1 MPPRSATGAGGP
13 PIPSL
18 WPKFIARFPELLAT
32 CLPHHEAIVSLIAS
46 ETVTHP
52 GMPNLLLYGPRGFP
66 LDLLYRHALQRRFGQ
81 FTARDLIY
89 ERALPYRETPY
100 TFELDFAHPN
110 LPKDLSI
117 LPDFVKSI
125 VSARC
130 MHSPRHI
137 LLLRNINALRDR
149 QPFRVLLERFSQNA
163 LFICTTYSVS
173 SLESPLQ
180 SRFQHLRVPL
190 PTADETTAIFRALG
204 AGTNA
209 GTGVRMRFLKAV
221 GVYDL
226 AQSNPEA
233 ATAAAHYAYPPL
245 ATFLAR
251 PKPTLE
257 GIRQMAVKTFQANV
271 PLARMAEDLV
281 TYLTLHGND
290 KTATAFLK
298 DAAKLE
304 HAFVA
309 GAAKGRAPIYYERLL
324 HFAIGVV
331 RSV

>member
-1 MPPRSATGAGGP
+1 MPPRSATGTGAP
-13 PIPSL
+13 PLPSL
-18 WPKFIARFPELLAT
+18 WPAFLLRFPELLAT
-32 CLPHHEAIVSLIAS
+32 CLPHHEAIVGLIAS

-66 LDLLYRHALQRRFGQ
+66 LDLLYRHALQRRFGV
-81 FTARDLIY
+81 FTARDLVY
-89 ERALPYRETPY
+89 ERTLPYRETPY

-117 LPDFVKSI
+117 LPEFVKSI

-130 MHSPRHI
+130 MHSSRHI
-137 LLLRNINALRDR
+137 LLLRNVNALRDR

-173 SLESPLQ
+173 ALESPLQ

-190 PTADETTAIFRALG
+190 PTAEETAAIFRALG
-204 AGTNA
+204 AAPATE
-209 GTGVRMRFLKAV
+209 TGPRLRFLKAI
-221 GVYDL
+221 GLYDL
-226 AQSNPEA
+226 TQRDPEA
-233 ATAAAHYAYPPL
+233 AVLAAHYAYPPI

-257 GIRQMAVKTFQANV
+257 GIRQMAIKTFQANV

-281 TYLTLHGND
+281 TYLTLHGKD
-290 KTATAFLK
+290 KAAATAFLK
-298 DAAKLE
+298 GAAELE

-309 GAAKGRAPIYYERLL
+309 GAARGRAPIYYERLL
-324 HFAIGVV
+324 HLAVV
-331 RSV
+331 RSL